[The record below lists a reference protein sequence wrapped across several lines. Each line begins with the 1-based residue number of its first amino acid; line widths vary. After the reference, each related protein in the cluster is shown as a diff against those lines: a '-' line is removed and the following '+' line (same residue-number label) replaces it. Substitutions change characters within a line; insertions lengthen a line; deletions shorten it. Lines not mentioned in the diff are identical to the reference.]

1 MNPQIE
7 NAISHIEG
15 RLRQIKSAM
24 EELLSSLEMQE
35 HALYPDMIS
44 KYSSLASEFSALQT
58 ALRKSA
64 LPAGNEDN
72 GTFLKSH
79 LMVPQRV
86 SLDPDPYLQ
95 NISEGRLVSWNHEV
109 VPVYLRTKLN
119 PDVEADE
126 QRIENERLS
135 RQTSDHVNKQIG
147 ALNKHIESLSTRLTD
162 QSRQNLDRHRENP
175 AYSNDHTTVLVKAI
189 CRGVGIQP
197 KSSMVASASASVDVN
212 RLPSSGSSSNLPAE
226 RVSVPIVK
234 LKQT

>member
-1 MNPQIE
+1 MNPHTEKIE

-24 EELLSSLEMQE
+24 EELLSSLDMQE
-35 HALYPDMIS
+35 HASYPDMIS

-72 GTFLKSH
+72 GTYLKSH
-79 LMVPQRV
+79 LMVPQRNV
-86 SLDPDPYLQ
+86 
-95 NISEGRLVSWNHEV
+95 SEGRLVSWNHEV

-119 PDVEADE
+119 PDAEADE

-135 RQTSDHVNKQIG
+135 RQTSEHVNKQIG

-162 QSRQNLDRHRENP
+162 PSRQNLDRHRESP

-197 KSSMVASASASVDVN
+197 KSNMVASASASAAASVDVN
-212 RLPSSGSSSNLPAE
+212 RLPNSGSSSNLPAE